1 MKCGNYKHTATWSG
15 RRTCQRSLF
24 ALDFIS
30 LLLKAAG
37 SVARREWFRVLSTS
51 MPGTALVTST
61 ASLRSDRVH
70 GARHSIYGT
79 NYTAFCAP
87 LCHIT
92 RFRHFSRVTFLL
104 IFIGVGRSCLMASLL
119 HLAFCPARRNVLL
132 PTSRAQQHRLAWPPG
147 LFVLLFSH
155 FHQHK
160 VA

>member
-30 LLLKAAG
+30 LLSKAAG
-37 SVARREWFRVLSTS
+37 EWFRVVLSTS
-51 MPGTALVTST
+51 TPGTALVTST

-70 GARHSIYGT
+70 TVHGPCC
-79 NYTAFCAP
+79 TAFCAP
-87 LCHIT
+87 LCRFT

-119 HLAFCPARRNVLL
+119 HLAFCLARRKVLLL
-132 PTSRAQQHRLAWPPG
+132 PTSRAQKHRLAWPPG

>member
-30 LLLKAAG
+30 LLLAKAAG
-37 SVARREWFRVLSTS
+37 EWFRVVLSTS
-51 MPGTALVTST
+51 TPGTALVTST

-70 GARHSIYGT
+70 TVHGT
-79 NYTAFCAP
+79 SCTAFCAP
-87 LCHIT
+87 LCRFT

-119 HLAFCPARRNVLL
+119 HLAFCLARRKVLLLL
-132 PTSRAQQHRLAWPPG
+132 PTRRAQKHRLAWPPG

>member
-51 MPGTALVTST
+51 TPGTTLVTST

-132 PTSRAQQHRLAWPPG
+132 PTSRAQ
-147 LFVLLFSH
+147 
-155 FHQHK
+155 
-160 VA
+160 